1 MVDSEVGM
9 MGTRWEKW
17 GDGEM
22 GGGDTKN
29 ALVNKNALVTK
40 NALVSEIGQVT

>member
-1 MVDSEVGM
+1 M
-9 MGTRWEKW
+9 
-17 GDGEM
+17 GEM
-22 GGGDTKN
+22 GGWGDGGVDTKN